1 MQEVKRKEG
10 KREEERRNLSSY
22 HGLWTLTSR
31 ELKKWYKAPV
41 ILLLSI
47 VQPIFWIAL
56 FGKAMNLGGLFTG
69 TAITI
74 PGVTIPK
81 QVIDQIGTEILKQT
95 FGTTDYF
102 SYLAAGMLSFIVL
115 FTSMQ
120 SGMSVVWDRRLG
132 VLDRLL
138 TTPVARGN
146 ILMAKILNSVIR
158 SLVQATIVLAAAVLL
173 GMSFAPGI
181 NIMNFL
187 GAYGALFLMS
197 FGLSA
202 LFLLLALRASDWQ
215 SQMAIMNLLNLP
227 LLFTSNAFYPIKEM
241 PSWLKPIAYVNPL
254 TYSNGAIRG
263 LLLGIPTNLTID
275 FLYLGLFALILS
287 TIGIVLSW
295 RYLST

>member
-1 MQEVKRKEG
+1 MTVEAQKEE
-10 KREEERRNLSSY
+10 KRNLSLY

-47 VQPIFWIAL
+47 IQPIFWIAL
-56 FGKAMNLGGLFTG
+56 FGKAMNLGSIFTG
-69 TAITI
+69 TSINL

-81 QVIDQIGTEILKQT
+81 TIIDQIGQEILKQT

-102 SYLAAGMLSFIVL
+102 SFLAAGMLSFIVL

-120 SGMSVVWDRRLG
+120 SGMSIVWDRRLG

-138 TTPVARGN
+138 TTPVPRGN
-146 ILMAKILNSVIR
+146 IIIAKVLNSVIR
-158 SLVQATIVLAAAVLL
+158 SLVQATIVLVVAVLL
-173 GMSFAPGI
+173 GMTFAPGI
-181 NIMNFL
+181 NALDFL
-187 GAYGALFLMS
+187 GVYAALFLMS
-197 FGLSA
+197 FGLSS
-202 LFLLLALRASDWQ
+202 LFLMLALRATDWQ

-227 LLFTSNAFYPIKEM
+227 LLFTSNAFYPIKSM

-263 LLLGIPTNLTID
+263 LLLGIQTNLTID

-287 TIGIVLSW
+287 TIGILLSW
-295 RYLST
+295 KYLST

>member
-1 MQEVKRKEG
+1 MQEVKR
-10 KREEERRNLSSY
+10 EEKRNLSPY

-47 VQPIFWIAL
+47 IQPIFWIGL
-56 FGKAMNLGGLFTG
+56 FGKAMNLGNLFTG
-69 TAITI
+69 TSINI
-74 PGVTIPK
+74 PGLTIPK
-81 QVIDQIGTEILKQT
+81 QVIDEIGTEILKET

-102 SYLAAGMLSFIVL
+102 SFLAAGMLSFIVL

-120 SGMSVVWDRRLG
+120 SGMSMVWDRRLG

-146 ILMAKILNSVIR
+146 IIIAKVLNSVIR
-158 SLVQATIVLAAAVLL
+158 SLVQATIVLVVAVLL

-181 NIMNFL
+181 NALDFL
-187 GAYGALFLMS
+187 GAYAALFLMS
-197 FGLSA
+197 FGLSS
-202 LFLLLALRASDWQ
+202 LFLMLALRASDWQ
-215 SQMAIMNLLNLP
+215 SQLAIMNLLNLP

-254 TYSNGAIRG
+254 TYSNGAVRG

-287 TIGIVLSW
+287 SVGIILSW
-295 RYLST
+295 RYLSM

>member
-1 MQEVKRKEG
+1 MQEVERKEE
-10 KREEERRNLSSY
+10 KREEERRNLSPY

-47 VQPIFWIAL
+47 IQPIFWIAL

-69 TAITI
+69 TAISI

-81 QVIDQIGTEILKQT
+81 QVIDEIGTEILKQT

-173 GMSFAPGI
+173 GMTFAPGI
-181 NIMNFL
+181 NIMDFL

-275 FLYLGLFALILS
+275 FLYLGLFAVILS
-287 TIGIVLSW
+287 AIGIVLSW

>member
-1 MQEVKRKEG
+1 MTVEVQKEE
-10 KREEERRNLSSY
+10 KRNLSLY

-47 VQPIFWIAL
+47 IQPIFWIAL
-56 FGKAMNLGGLFTG
+56 FGKAMNLGSIFTG
-69 TAITI
+69 TSINL
-74 PGVTIPK
+74 PGVIIPK
-81 QVIDQIGTEILKQT
+81 TIIDQIGQEILKQT

-102 SYLAAGMLSFIVL
+102 SFLAAGMLSFIVL

-120 SGMSVVWDRRLG
+120 SGMSIVWDRRLG

-138 TTPVARGN
+138 TTPVPRGN
-146 ILMAKILNSVIR
+146 IIIAKVLNSVIR
-158 SLVQATIVLAAAVLL
+158 SLVQATIVLVVAVLL
-173 GMSFAPGI
+173 GMTFAPGI
-181 NIMNFL
+181 NALDFL
-187 GAYGALFLMS
+187 GVYAALFLMS
-197 FGLSA
+197 FGLSS
-202 LFLLLALRASDWQ
+202 LFLMLALRATDWQ

-227 LLFTSNAFYPIKEM
+227 LLFTSNAFYPIKSM

-263 LLLGIPTNLTID
+263 LLLGIQTNLTID

-287 TIGIVLSW
+287 TIGILLSW
-295 RYLST
+295 KYLST